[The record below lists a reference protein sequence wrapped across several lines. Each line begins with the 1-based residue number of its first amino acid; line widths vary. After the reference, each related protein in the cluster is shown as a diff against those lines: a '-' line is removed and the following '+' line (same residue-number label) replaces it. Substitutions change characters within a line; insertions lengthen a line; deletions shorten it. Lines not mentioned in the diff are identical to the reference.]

1 MVERLEPRAEK
12 KLPSMSISLGFKLL
26 AIATEKRP
34 ATATS
39 SHPVRLLKKQENSWQ
54 FIRPPVYNIT
64 RKQKKWGLFSSY
76 NIDINI

>member
-39 SHPVRLLKKQENSWQ
+39 SHPVRLLKK
-54 FIRPPVYNIT
+54 T
-64 RKQKKWGLFSSY
+64 REFMTIHKTTS
-76 NIDINI
+76 I

>member
-39 SHPVRLLKKQENSWQ
+39 SHPVRLLKKQENS
-54 FIRPPVYNIT
+54 
-64 RKQKKWGLFSSY
+64 
-76 NIDINI
+76 